1 MPLNKHNAMFWA
13 CHILLWLNFVFYF
26 VTFFLGLFPCMPIK
40 KNWNPWIKGRCMNVL
55 MIYVVESV
63 INAVSDVS
71 ILILPQFVIWNL
83 QISLKRKIG
92 IFGMFLPG
100 VL

>member
-1 MPLNKHNAMFWA
+1 MDV
-13 CHILLWLNFVFYF
+13 I
-26 VTFFLGLFPCMPIK
+26 
-40 KNWNPWIKGRCMNVL
+40 

-83 QISLKRKIG
+83 QISMKRKIG
-92 IFGMFLPG
+92 ISGMFLPG